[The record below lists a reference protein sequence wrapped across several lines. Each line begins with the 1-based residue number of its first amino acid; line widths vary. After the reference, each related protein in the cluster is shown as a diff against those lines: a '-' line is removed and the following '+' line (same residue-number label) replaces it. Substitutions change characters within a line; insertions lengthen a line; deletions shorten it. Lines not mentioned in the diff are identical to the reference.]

1 MLRWGTAAILVGQWT
16 LCLLL
21 THIDTIMHL
30 SERETVRNARVGSS
44 IAMFYCELRRQS
56 WDERTRQGD
65 PSLTTI
71 KMVEREALRVDEGLL
86 EVARTRVG
94 TVLRRAGLSGPPE
107 AMPQLPPGEMPSSVQ
122 ATLDAA
128 KTALH
133 KRGQDEVRAK
143 GREQEELQQRL
154 KAIRESSGD
163 FRSSKERHQDEWERK
178 KAERGAAG
186 GQQYGTPPRPQRPPV
201 EQRGQPYSRFH
212 PGGSRGG
219 DRGRGRGG
227 GR

>member
-1 MLRWGTAAILVGQWT
+1 M
-16 LCLLL
+16 LL
-21 THIDTIMHL
+21 THINTIMHL

-71 KMVEREALRVDEGLL
+71 KMVEKEALRVDEGLL

-94 TVLRRAGLSGPPE
+94 SVLRRAGLSGHPE
-107 AMPQLPPGEMPSSVQ
+107 AMLQLPPGEMPSSVQ
-122 ATLDAA
+122 AKLDAA

-143 GREQEELQQRL
+143 AREQEELQQRL
-154 KAIRESSGD
+154 KSIRESSGD
-163 FRSSKERHQDEWERK
+163 YRSSKERHQDEWARK
-178 KAERGAAG
+178 KAERAAAG
-186 GQQYGTPPRPQRPPV
+186 GQQYGTPPRPPRPPI
-201 EQRGQPYSRFH
+201 ERGQPYSRFR
-212 PGGSRGG
+212 PGGGGGRGG